1 MRRVFNGF
9 ARGLVV
15 VSVLVA
21 LAIPA
26 EARPTRG
33 EDRWYTDNP
42 VVKVLKFV
50 KKFVVI
56 TFGDGLTD
64 PKP

>member
-1 MRRVFNGF
+1 MFI
-9 ARGLVV
+9 ASVV
-15 VSVLVA
+15 VA

-26 EARPTRG
+26 EARPAAG
-33 EDRWYTDNP
+33 EGPRLTNNP

-50 KKFVVI
+50 KKFVI
-56 TFGDGLTD
+56 KTFGDGLTD